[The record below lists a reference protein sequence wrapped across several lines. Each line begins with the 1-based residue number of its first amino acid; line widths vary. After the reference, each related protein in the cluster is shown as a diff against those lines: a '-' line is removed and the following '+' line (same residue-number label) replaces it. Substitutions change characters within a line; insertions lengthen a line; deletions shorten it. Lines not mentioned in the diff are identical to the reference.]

1 MVFNALSAVAFKSYQ
16 MAMDKTTVDSTEAET
31 RSEQLKVIIRN
42 YFERNELDQSIKIED
57 VTEVDVQ
64 KKMSI
69 SRFFLFFSIL
79 TFTQCHENVPDQQII
94 SNIHFMMSK
103 YPENNFT
110 GRTLAR
116 IFHGVPSPVYPAQIW
131 SRCKHWRALMHID
144 FNRIIS
150 LANAEIL
157 KWRT

>member
-64 KKMSI
+64 KRMSI
-69 SRFFLFFSIL
+69 SIFYLIFFHSHIH
-79 TFTQCHENVPDQQII
+79 TVP
-94 SNIHFMMSK
+94 
-103 YPENNFT
+103 
-110 GRTLAR
+110 
-116 IFHGVPSPVYPAQIW
+116 
-131 SRCKHWRALMHID
+131 
-144 FNRIIS
+144 
-150 LANAEIL
+150 
-157 KWRT
+157 